1 MTELV
6 QTFRF
11 VLHLARSP
19 SPGPTGSGPPFLAE
33 RGRTR
38 PGGQAVGSP
47 TAPRTGAVGTAPV
60 GGQSAGQGAAG
71 LGAQPPDRLCDGG
84 FAECTGLELGA
95 DVKEYLEGGSNAGV
109 VRRIGR
115 VKLQPIVLKRGL
127 LVVDAT
133 GYADTKLWDWLQ
145 NIVAGRVPVP
155 RYDGSIDVMDPS
167 GGNVVAHWTFSR
179 GLPSKVAGPTLNAKT
194 GEIAVEELH
203 IEHERLRLEP
213 GP

>member
-6 QTFRF
+6 QSFRF
-11 VLHLARSP
+11 WVHLTRSP
-19 SPGPTGSGPPFLAE
+19 SPGPTASAPPFLAG
-33 RGRTR
+33 RGRNR
-38 PGGQAVGSP
+38 PAGKAARSP
-47 TAPRTGAVGTAPV
+47 TAPRTGAVGTPPV
-60 GGQSAGQGAAG
+60 GGQSSGQGPAG
-71 LGAQPPDRLCDGG
+71 LRAQPPDRLCDGG
-84 FAECTGLELGA
+84 FAECSGLEL
-95 DVKEYLEGGSNAGV
+95 DTEIKELLEGGSNAEV

-127 LVVDAT
+127 LVVDTT
-133 GYADTKLWDWLQ
+133 GYADTELWDWLQ
-145 NIVAGRVPVP
+145 DIVAGRVPVR

-167 GGNVVAHWTFSR
+167 GSRVVAHWTFAR
-179 GLPSKVAGPTLNAKT
+179 GLPRKVTGPALNAKT